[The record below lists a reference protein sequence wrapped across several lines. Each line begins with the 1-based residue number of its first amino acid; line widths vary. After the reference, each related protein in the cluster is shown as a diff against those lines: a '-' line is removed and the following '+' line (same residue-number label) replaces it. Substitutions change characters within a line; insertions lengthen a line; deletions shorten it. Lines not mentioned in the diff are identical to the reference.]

1 MVKNLFSPIRTRA
14 VLTVSRS
21 QLIMLN
27 RIETRFLVHRAFRA
41 DMLRPGV
48 ILSWRLRNLNIHI
61 TIRGAR
67 RLKVLKRPEDRGIK
81 HRGQQHAPAEAE
93 NDQDMERVGPS
104 KGPLRTSQCFV
115 LVKVE
120 RAVVKIDYSTGAN

>member
-1 MVKNLFSPIRTRA
+1 
-14 VLTVSRS
+14 
-21 QLIMLN
+21 
-27 RIETRFLVHRAFRA
+27 
-41 DMLRPGV
+41 MLRPGV

-93 NDQDMERVGPS
+93 NDRNMKRVGPG
-104 KGPLRTSQCFV
+104 KGPLGTAQCFV

-120 RAVVKIDYSTGAN
+120 RTVVELDHSTGAN